1 MTLASSLKLLRKQW
15 IIVCGMIVLAVAAA
29 GVITALTPSKY
40 QASTRLFVSTSS
52 GSTLSDAYQGSRFS
66 QERVVSYTDLLMGE
80 TLAQRTV
87 DKLRLDTTAKELQA
101 NVTAKA
107 KAGTVLITVDVLD
120 ESPVRARDIAN
131 ALSDEFVVM
140 IHQLEAPEDGTRPD
154 SRVVVEQRAS
164 IPEDPVIPNTLR
176 NIGLGLLL
184 GIGLGI
190 GIAVLRDM
198 LDNSVKGREDVDR
211 ITGKGIVGTIPLA
224 KELREQPIISFDGD
238 MSRVAES
245 FRKLRTNL
253 QFLSVDHPP
262 RVITVT
268 SSLPGEG
275 KSTTSL
281 NIALALAEADHS
293 VVLVDGDLRRPT
305 LHTNLD
311 LVGQVG
317 FSTVLSSRSSL
328 SESLQNTRFPNLTV
342 LTAGAIPPNPS
353 ELLGS
358 QAAKNLIEE
367 LRTKFDY
374 VIIDS
379 TPLLAVT
386 DAAILGA
393 AADGVLI
400 VVRYGRTSVEQLQ
413 QAVDALNDVEA
424 PLLGTVI
431 TQRPTTRNAS
441 GYYGYSG
448 YYGLDQPNRIEAKNA
463 TEQPA
468 LPSPA
473 SEQARPVSTEDKPT
487 ASAVIPEK
495 PAE

>member
-1 MTLASSLKLLRKQW
+1 MTLASTLKLLRKQW
-15 IIVCGMIVLAVAAA
+15 LIVCGVIVLTVAMAV
-29 GVITALTPSKY
+29 VVTVLTPSKY

-80 TLAQRTV
+80 TLAQRTI
-87 DKLRLDTTAKELQA
+87 DKLDLDTTAKELQA

-107 KAGTVLITVDVLD
+107 KAGTVLITVEVLD
-120 ESPVRARDIAN
+120 ASPVRARDIAN

-140 IHQLEAPEDGTRPD
+140 IQQLEAPEDGSAPD

-190 GIAVLRDM
+190 GIAVLRDV
-198 LDNSVKGREDVDR
+198 LDNSVKDREDIDR

-224 KELREQPIISFDGD
+224 KALREQPAISFEGD
-238 MSRVAES
+238 MSQVAEA

-305 LHTNLD
+305 VHTNLD

-328 SESLQNTRFPNLTV
+328 SESLQATRFPNLTV
-342 LTAGAIPPNPS
+342 LAAGAIPPNPS

-358 QAAKNLIEE
+358 QAAKNLIKE
-367 LRTKFDY
+367 LRAKFDY

-400 VVRYGRTSVEQLQ
+400 VVRHGHTSIDQLQ
-413 QAVDALNDVEA
+413 QAVEALNDVEA

-431 TQRPTTRNAS
+431 TQRPITRNSS

-448 YYGLDQPNRIEAKNA
+448 YYGFDKPKQRKASEI
-463 TEQPA
+463 TQQSA
-468 LPSPA
+468 LPSSAPA
-473 SEQARPVSTEDKPT
+473 HIDPSATEARPKTPQATSKHPGE
-487 ASAVIPEK
+487 
-495 PAE
+495 